1 MLEPCAPGVFTTAR
15 PLRFFG
21 LQVGTRMT
29 VVRLVDGS
37 LFVHSPVA
45 LDAELRAAVDALGP
59 VAAIV
64 APNLFHHLYVAEWAR
79 AYPGASVSACPG
91 LDRKRADIAWSRVL
105 DDTPPSEWASCIDQ
119 VTFSALPMLNE
130 VVFFHRPSKTIISSD
145 FVFNLASHDSALTR
159 TAALFMGN
167 SAPGPTL
174 LERIMLKDRGAAQE
188 QVSRI
193 VAWGAE
199 RIILAHGNIVPNQG
213 SAVVRDGYRWLL
225 R

>member
-1 MLEPCAPGVFTTAR
+1 
-15 PLRFFG
+15 
-21 LQVGTRMT
+21 
-29 VVRLVDGS
+29 
-37 LFVHSPVA
+37 
-45 LDAELRAAVDALGP
+45 
-59 VAAIV
+59 
-64 APNLFHHLYVAEWAR
+64 
-79 AYPGASVSACPG
+79 
-91 LDRKRADIAWSRVL
+91 
-105 DDTPPSEWASCIDQ
+105 
-119 VTFSALPMLNE
+119 MLNE